1 MRQAVRKNRA
11 VSTKRAAHKKHRR
24 TAAGSAARAMNTPL
38 SRKERRICMQWVA
51 CGSICVL
58 LVAVKL
64 LLPGKL
70 DGIGR
75 RVSEAMQTNMDV
87 QAVFSVIGK
96 AAAGERD
103 AQGALS
109 DVYKAVFSGQESV
122 AVMQTAVISA
132 NADTAALEELREFRE
147 NAAEE
152 EEQQAEQASL
162 TYVMYSDEN
171 LPDNVSME
179 QAILGFAYSSP
190 LEGTL
195 SSDFG
200 YRDHPTEGTER
211 FHYGID
217 LAAEEGDVINCFA
230 DGTVKAVGE
239 SSSYGKYLIVSHSGG
254 VDTLYAH
261 CSTVT
266 VSSGQEVQQ
275 GEPIAKV
282 GSTGMATGPHLHFEL
297 LRDNIYLN
305 PIYYVSAA

>member
-1 MRQAVRKNRA
+1 MRQAVRRNRA
-11 VSTKRAAHKKHRR
+11 VSAKRTAHKKYRH
-24 TAAGSAARAMNTPL
+24 TAAGNAPL
-38 SRKERRICMQWVA
+38 SRKERRICMQLVA
-51 CGSICVL
+51 CGSIFVL

-75 RVSEAMQTNMDV
+75 RVSEALQTNMDV
-87 QAVFSVIGK
+87 QAVFSVIGQ

-103 AQGALS
+103 AQDALN

-147 NAAEE
+147 TNAAEE
-152 EEQQAEQASL
+152 KVQQAEQASL
-162 TYVMYSDEN
+162 AYVLYSDEN

-217 LAAEEGDVINCFA
+217 LAAEEGDAINCFA

-239 SSSYGKYLIVSHSGG
+239 SSSYGKYLIVSHPGG

-261 CSTVT
+261 CSAVT